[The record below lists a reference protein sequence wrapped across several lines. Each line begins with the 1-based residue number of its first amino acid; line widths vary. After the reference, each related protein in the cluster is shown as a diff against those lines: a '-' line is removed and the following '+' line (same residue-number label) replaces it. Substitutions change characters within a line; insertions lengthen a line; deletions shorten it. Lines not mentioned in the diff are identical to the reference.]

1 MNAAFKILLGF
12 VLTGSSLII
21 NGQTGNIEGF
31 IKDIDTRTPIIG
43 ATINIP
49 NNSKGD
55 NSDAFGAFRF
65 SNIAAGQYELVA
77 SHIGYKTE
85 IVPVEVRGN
94 HTSTV
99 IVQLKKS
106 NLDLSEVKVNTKRS
120 LGLNTLGQV
129 DIMLRPVNTSQDIL
143 RIVPGV
149 FIAQHAGGGKAEQ
162 IFLRGYDIDHGT
174 DINLSVDGMPVNL
187 VSHAHGQGYADPVSY
202 THLTL
207 PTKRIV

>member
-12 VLTGSSLII
+12 VLTGSSLIV

-85 IVPVEVRGN
+85 IVPVEVSGKGIEAAVEEVM
-94 HTSTV
+94 HG
-99 IVQLKKS
+99 KK
-106 NLDLSEVKVNTKRS
+106 
-120 LGLNTLGQV
+120 
-129 DIMLRPVNTSQDIL
+129 
-143 RIVPGV
+143 
-149 FIAQHAGGGKAEQ
+149 
-162 IFLRGYDIDHGT
+162 ID
-174 DINLSVDGMPVNL
+174 
-187 VSHAHGQGYADPVSY
+187 
-202 THLTL
+202 
-207 PTKRIV
+207 